1 MDVRYCLA
9 HLLEDVPRLF
19 LWKMSSRV
27 EVIQKVPILSNFQC
41 NEAVALCFHN
51 LESADDVRMGDL
63 LESGDFSRQKL
74 LHISLVQFTFV
85 DYFDGNLDNNN
96 TKTV

>member
-1 MDVRYCLA
+1 M
-9 HLLEDVPRLF
+9 EDVPCLF
-19 LWKMSSRV
+19 LWKVSSRV

-63 LESGDFSRQKL
+63 LESIDFSRQKL